1 VDAWRSAWRG
11 VAKFAFGVLLFVA
24 LAQAGTVALAWW
36 RGELAQPGVADAL
49 WLLSLP
55 VLVGVYLRWFSVL
68 RADCTACT
76 ADDDARPG
84 GPAGPSGP

>member
-1 VDAWRSAWRG
+1 VDGRRTVWRG
-11 VAKFAFGVLLFVA
+11 VAKFALGVLLFVA

-36 RGELAQPGVADAL
+36 RGEIARLGAGDAL

-68 RADCTACT
+68 RPDCTAC
-76 ADDDARPG
+76 APDDRTRPG
-84 GPAGPSGP
+84 GPAGP

>member
-1 VDAWRSAWRG
+1 VWRG
-11 VAKFAFGVLLFVA
+11 VAKFALGALLFVA

-68 RADCTACT
+68 RADCTACAT
-76 ADDDARPG
+76 EDRARPG

>member
-1 VDAWRSAWRG
+1 VDTRQPVWRG
-11 VAKFAFGVLLFVA
+11 VAKFALGVLLFVA

-68 RADCTACT
+68 RPDCTAC
-76 ADDDARPG
+76 ASDDRRRPG
-84 GPAGPSGP
+84 GPAGP

>member
-1 VDAWRSAWRG
+1 MGARRTVWRG
-11 VAKFAFGVLLFVA
+11 IVKFALGVLLFVA

-36 RGELAQPGVADAL
+36 RGELAQPGVADVL

-68 RADCTACT
+68 RPDCTAC
-76 ADDDARPG
+76 APDDRPRPG
-84 GPAGPSGP
+84 GPAGP